1 LIVVLWQLTPSGG
14 VAAAFADDAPA
25 EEGDPSEE
33 GRAELICTEGGLNI
47 EPLPLDDTDDATA

>member
-1 LIVVLWQLTPSGG
+1 VLWQLTPSGG